1 MSEAMAT
8 AARKRGERRKAQTR
22 AALIRAA
29 QQLLA
34 EDRTNVPILEITEL
48 ADVGM
53 GSFYNH
59 FETKEELFDAAVES
73 ALELQGAV
81 LDAWAEDLDD
91 PAEVFARSFRL
102 TGRLHRAAPELS
114 RVILSRGMSLIT
126 AESGLGPRAL
136 RDISR
141 GCDSGRFT
149 VPDPYPAL
157 LVAGGASLALGQ
169 AIHDHPE
176 RDDAQ
181 LVDQVTEDILRMLGL
196 SAEDAATVCRAP
208 LPDVVDV
215 LARAFSAMPAEPTAS
230 ELGSPR
236 GTGDA

>member
-1 MSEAMAT
+1 MSEAVAA

-34 EDRTNVPILEITEL
+34 EDRANVPILEITEL

-59 FETKEELFDAAVES
+59 FQTKEELFESAVES

-81 LDAWAEDLDD
+81 LDAWSEELED

-102 TGRLHRAAPELS
+102 TGRIHRVEPRLS
-114 RVILSRGMSLIT
+114 RVILSRGMSIIT
-126 AESGLGPRAL
+126 SEHGLGPRAL
-136 RDISR
+136 RDITL
-141 GCDSGRFT
+141 GCETGRFT
-149 VPDPYPAL
+149 VTDPYPAL
-157 LVAGGASLALGQ
+157 LVVGGAALALGQ

-176 RDDAQ
+176 RDDAE
-181 LVDQVTEDILRMLGL
+181 LADQVTEDVLRMLGVPP
-196 SAEDAATVCRAP
+196 EEATAICRLP
-208 LPDVVDV
+208 LPSVVELLEQALPDLLHV
-215 LARAFSAMPAEPTAS
+215 RQPDSA
-230 ELGSPR
+230 
-236 GTGDA
+236 

>member
-1 MSEAMAT
+1 MSEAVAA

-59 FETKEELFDAAVES
+59 FATKEELFQAAVEA

-81 LDAWAEDLDD
+81 LDAWSVDLED

-102 TGRLHRAAPELS
+102 VGRIHRVEPRLS
-114 RVILSRGMSLIT
+114 AVILSRGMAAISS
-126 AESGLGPRAL
+126 EYGLGPRAL
-136 RDISR
+136 RDIAR
-141 GCDSGRFT
+141 GCETGRFT
-149 VPDPYPAL
+149 VADPYPAL
-157 LVAGGASLALGQ
+157 LIAGGAALALGQ

-176 RDDAQ
+176 RDDAE
-181 LVDQVTEDILRMLGL
+181 LTDKVTEDVLRMLGVPPQ
-196 SAEDAATVCRAP
+196 DAAAICRSP
-208 LPDVVDV
+208 LPSVIDL
-215 LARAFSAMPAEPTAS
+215 LAQARPNPS
-230 ELGSPR
+230 
-236 GTGDA
+236 

>member
-1 MSEAMAT
+1 MSEAVAA

-22 AALIRAA
+22 AALVRAA

-34 EDRTNVPILEITEL
+34 EDRTSVPILEITEL

-59 FETKEELFDAAVES
+59 FETKEELFQAAVES

-81 LDAWAEDLDD
+81 LDAWTEDLED

-102 TGRLHRAAPELS
+102 TGRIHRVEPQLS
-114 RVILSRGMSLIT
+114 RVILSRGLSMISS
-126 AESGLGPRAL
+126 EYGLGPRAL
-136 RDISR
+136 RDITR
-141 GCDSGRFT
+141 GCETGRFT
-149 VPDPYPAL
+149 IADPYPAL
-157 LVAGGASLALGQ
+157 LIAGGAALALGQ

-181 LVDQVTEDILRMLGL
+181 LADQVTEGILRMFGVPPG
-196 SAEDAATVCRAP
+196 DAATICRSP
-208 LPDVVDV
+208 LPSVVELIEKAVPD
-215 LARAFSAMPAEPTAS
+215 LLLQPRPDSA
-230 ELGSPR
+230 
-236 GTGDA
+236 

>member
-8 AARKRGERRKAQTR
+8 AARKRGERRRAQTR

-59 FETKEELFDAAVES
+59 FATKEELFDAAVES

-81 LDAWAEDLDD
+81 LDALGEDVDD

-102 TGRLHRAAPELS
+102 TGRLHRAAPQLS
-114 RVILSRGMSLIT
+114 RVILSRGTSLVT

-136 RDISR
+136 RDIR
-141 GCDSGRFT
+141 NGCDSGRFT

-176 RDDAQ
+176 RDDAR
-181 LVDQVTEDILRMLGL
+181 LVDQVTEGVLRMLGL
-196 SAEDAATVCRAP
+196 SAEEAAAVCRAP
-208 LPDVVDV
+208 LPDVDDV
-215 LARAFSAMPAEPTAS
+215 LARTLAAVPGGHRPSGPE
-230 ELGSPR
+230 R
-236 GTGDA
+236 DTGDA

>member
-1 MSEAMAT
+1 MSEARAA
-8 AARKRGERRKAQTR
+8 AARKRGERRKMQTR
-22 AALIRAA
+22 SALIRAA

-34 EDRTNVPILEITEL
+34 EDRTHVPILEITEL

-59 FETKEELFDAAVES
+59 FATKEELFDAAVEA
-73 ALELQGAV
+73 ALEVQGAV
-81 LDAWAEDLDD
+81 LDALTEDIDD

-126 AESGLGPRAL
+126 SEYGLGPRAL
-136 RDISR
+136 RDIRR

-157 LVAGGASLALGQ
+157 LVTGGASLALGQ

-176 RDDAQ
+176 RDDAL
-181 LVDQVTEDILRMLGL
+181 LVDQVTENVLRMLGL
-196 SAEDAATVCRAP
+196 SAVDAAAVCRAP
-208 LPDVVDV
+208 LPDMVDIHD
-215 LARAFSAMPAEPTAS
+215 RPSPTPPAGAVPS
-230 ELGSPR
+230 EL
-236 GTGDA
+236 